1 MSNPVEKVETAETP
15 ESETDFSQIRQMLLI
30 SFASALITLIVYV
43 LWFEPIKTMRQNQ
56 LQIQTQQ
63 TAIAELQDTVKVSRE
78 QLNQQMQL
86 YIDENYGDISE
97 RDENIAKLQI
107 YFKQQDARLSNIE
120 EALSKF

>member
-63 TAIAELQDTVKVSRE
+63 AAIAELQDTVKVSRE

-107 YFKQQDARLSNIE
+107 YFKQQDARLTNIE